1 MLIKTIMY
9 DFTLNSLTQKLR
21 GKADLDEIRNFSKLV
36 NKRLEELNKKNELK
50 INQLDIDELNDF
62 NKLLQIADYI
72 LCLHEEKKDL
82 HSILKK
88 FVDIINESID
98 SIEVVDDKTNELII
112 EADSTINKLKNHQN
126 NMDRPLLDNSS

>member
-1 MLIKTIMY
+1 MH
-9 DFTLNSLTQKLR
+9 DSTLSSLTKKLR
-21 GKADLDEIRNFSKLV
+21 GKADLDEIRSFSKLV

-50 INQLDIDELNDF
+50 INQLSIDELNDF
-62 NKLLQIADYI
+62 NKLLQISDYI

-98 SIEVVDDKTNELII
+98 SIEVVDDKTSELII

>member
-1 MLIKTIMY
+1 MY

-21 GKADLDEIRNFSKLV
+21 GKADLDEVRNFSKLV

-50 INQLDIDELNDF
+50 INQLNIDELNDF

-126 NMDRPLLDNSS
+126 NMDGSLLDNMS